1 MALTYDPRT
10 MGTGF
15 PDIDAQHQELISR
28 LGRLLDGMSEGRGQG
43 ELLPLLDFL
52 AEYTVKHFSY
62 EEGCMHRYRCPVAAS
77 NKAAHTKF
85 LATVASFR
93 KRLEQNGPSVALVL
107 EAQRELSD
115 WIRNHIVRVDTHMR
129 ACAVEHTGA

>member
-15 PDIDAQHQELISR
+15 PDIDAQHQELIAR
-28 LGRLLDGMSEGRGQG
+28 LGRLLDGMSEGRGQS
-43 ELLPLLDFL
+43 ELLPLVDFL
-52 AEYTVKHFSY
+52 ADYTVKHFGH
-62 EEGCMHRYRCPVAAS
+62 EEACMQRHQCPVAAA
-77 NKAAHTKF
+77 NKAAHAKF
-85 LATVASFR
+85 LGTVASFR

-115 WIRNHIVRVDTHMR
+115 WVRNHIVRTDTHMR
-129 ACAVEHTGA
+129 ACALEHSGS